1 MAQRA
6 VVAEPVEPNTLVQVS
21 IPPDMMADIDA
32 LADKAR
38 VKRAT
43 MVRTL
48 LAEHLNEIKAS
59 AAA

>member
-6 VVAEPVEPNTLVQVS
+6 VVAEQVEPNTLVQIS
-21 IPPDMMADIDA
+21 LPPDMMAEIDA

-38 VKRAT
+38 CKRAT

-48 LAEHLNEIKAS
+48 LAEVLEIRAR
-59 AAA
+59 AA